1 MAISTTNP
9 NNTATDPII
18 VAPTNL
24 PFHDDESL
32 DLDALARNIDRFC
45 GTALSGFV
53 VGSYGGEE
61 FHMGEPEKVAAI
73 KTVAEAHAGRRFVI
87 AGIDA
92 LSPTEAVRLANLYA
106 GAGADM
112 VRVRIPPAAGRGNEA
127 PVQDYF
133 EQVCSGSPVP
143 VVVIHQ
149 PKTPMGVDVT
159 PSELQDIT
167 SSDNVFAYIMSL
179 NYRYECRMSQFVA
192 DDVKFWTCNG
202 TLLMPGGMIGAVGAC
217 LLFGN
222 WGPHIASDIIQACMD
237 GRYAEAR
244 EIQERINHL
253 DFLGMSWG
261 VAVQKTG
268 LNLLGYEGTVP
279 RRPNLPLSDSQ
290 VAEVKVALIE
300 ARILNSDG
308 TPAAQLQV

>member
-1 MAISTTNP
+1 M
-9 NNTATDPII
+9 
-18 VAPTNL
+18 
-24 PFHDDESL
+24 PFRSDESL
-32 DLDALARNIDRFC
+32 DLDALARNVDKFSN
-45 GTALSGFV
+45 TALSGFV

-61 FHMGEPEKVAAI
+61 FHMGEPEKIAAI
-73 KTVAEAHAGRRFVI
+73 KTVVGAHAGRRFVI

-106 GAGADM
+106 EAGADM
-112 VRVRIPPAAGRGNEA
+112 VRVRIPPAGGKASTA
-127 PVQDYF
+127 PIQDYF
-133 EQVCSGSPVP
+133 EQVTKGSPIP
-143 VVVIHQ
+143 VVIIHQ

-159 PSELQDIT
+159 PEELRDLT
-167 SSDNVFAYIMSL
+167 SFDNVFAYIMSL
-179 NYRYECRMSQFVA
+179 NYRYECRIPPFVA
-192 DDVKFWTCNG
+192 DNVKLWTCNG

-222 WGPHIASDIIQACMD
+222 WGPHIARDIIQACLD

-244 EIQERINHL
+244 ELQERINHM

-261 VAVQKTG
+261 VGVQKAG

-290 VAEVKVALIE
+290 IAEIKEALIE
-300 ARILNSDG
+300 AHILNEDG
-308 TPAAQLQV
+308 TPAPQV

>member
-1 MAISTTNP
+1 MAIPT
-9 NNTATDPII
+9 TDPII
-18 VAPTNL
+18 VAPTNM
-24 PFHDDESL
+24 PFRDDDSL
-32 DLDALARNIDRFC
+32 DLDALARNVDKFC
-45 GTALSGFV
+45 STALSGFV

-73 KTVAEAHAGRRFVI
+73 ETVAEAHAGRRFVI

-106 GAGADM
+106 KAGADM
-112 VRVRIPPAAGRGNEA
+112 VRVRITPSARRGNEA

-133 EQVCSGSPVP
+133 EQVTSGSPIP
-143 VVVIHQ
+143 VIVIHQ
-149 PKTPMGVDVT
+149 PKAPGGTDITPA
-159 PSELQDIT
+159 ELHDIT
-167 SSDNVFAYIMSL
+167 SLDNVFAYIMSI
-179 NYRYECRMSQFVA
+179 NYRYECRLSQFVA
-192 DDVKFWTCNG
+192 EKVKFWTCNG

-222 WGPHIASDIIQACMD
+222 WGPHIARDIIRACMD

-244 EIQERINHL
+244 EIQERVNRM

-268 LNLLGYEGTVP
+268 LSMLGYEGTVP
-279 RRPNLPLSDSQ
+279 RRPNLPLSDSH
-290 VAEVKVALIE
+290 VAEVREALIE

-308 TPAAQLQV
+308 TPAAQI